1 MKTDGVFTIQSGQGI
16 SQGIVQELGLSAD
29 QAKKID
35 KTTWNSIFKE
45 IEKQKQTDEKLYA
58 GGSNLDGKTSQNF
71 VVQPGQTVKISLKD
85 TWGNILNILNNH
97 LGTNFEVEEN
107 KINQTNLG
115 QDSTEPIQTS
125 DKRQTTPANSSQG
138 EEVTFFGDVN
148 NNEILDPEDI
158 SKDKSTPFD
167 VSEEFLRENNLI
179 GKPFDYVID
188 KLGTLYKGKTVSIP
202 MYVSKGEEEPSSYT
216 QFTFDDEG
224 KIISGRNITP
234 YDYATESDDPTIA
247 ELYKIQYR
255 DQETIDSRI
264 DPNNNK
270 YVQVESYNN
279 YQYDDN
285 GRLISYDA
293 TTKAFSY
300 NNEYKYEYDENGNLK
315 TKTQIIHHPV
325 SETMKQEKT
334 TEYNEEGQIINITGI
349 NMNQNPQP
357 KITYHYDEQGR
368 VVTVDKE
375 KYPSRTISYE

>member
-85 TWGNILNILNNH
+85 TWGNILNIVNNH

-107 KINQTNLG
+107 NINQTNLG
-115 QDSTEPIQTS
+115 QDSTEPIQTN

-188 KLGTLYKGKTVSIP
+188 KLGALYKGKTVSIP
-202 MYVSKGEEEPSSYT
+202 TYMQGVEDGPSSYT

-234 YDYATESDDPTIA
+234 YDFATETGEPTLT
-247 ELYKIQYR
+247 ELKKIKYR

-270 YVQVESYNN
+270 YVQMETYNN

-293 TTKAFSY
+293 TTSLYSY

-315 TKTQIIHHPV
+315 TKTQIVHHPMD
-325 SETMKQEKT
+325 ETAKQEKT
-334 TEYNEEGQIINITGI
+334 TEYNSEGQIINITGI
-349 NMNQNPQP
+349 NMSQNAQP

-375 KYPSRTISYE
+375 DFPSRTISYE

>member
-85 TWGNILNILNNH
+85 TWGNIVNIVNNH

-107 KINQTNLG
+107 AINQPNLG

-125 DKRQTTPANSSQG
+125 DKRQTTPKNSSQG

-148 NNEILDPEDI
+148 ENEILDPEDI
-158 SKDKSTPFD
+158 SKDKSTQFD

-188 KLGTLYKGKTVSIP
+188 KLGALYKGKTVSIP
-202 MYVSKGEEEPSSYT
+202 YYVDGIEAGPSTYD
-216 QFTFDDEG
+216 QFTFDEEG
-224 KIISGRNITP
+224 KIISGKRLEP
-234 YDYATESDDPTIA
+234 YARSAKYILSEGGRIA
-247 ELYKIQYR
+247 LENSKV
-255 DQETIDSRI
+255 IDSRI

-270 YVQVESYNN
+270 YVQTESYNN

-285 GRLISYDA
+285 GRLISYDS

-315 TKTQIIHHPV
+315 TKTQITHHPV

-349 NMNQNPQP
+349 NMSNKPQP

-368 VVTVDKE
+368 VVTVDTE
-375 KYPSRTISYE
+375 HFPSRTVSYE